1 MPVGVYCD
9 GSYEDNVLYALL
21 GNVVEDMTSQFYC
34 VLLYLNDKK
43 PKVIISTVQVTVMT
57 KANVNFTT
65 M

>member
-21 GNVVEDMTSQFYC
+21 GNVVEDMTSQYC